1 MGRLSEIPGLWK
13 RADELTQDQAC
24 QTVAWVFSGEGRE
37 WTPNE
42 VGRLTH
48 QSESLILMWLR
59 CCDIEITDMFG
70 HAGSDGPAPRSQPRP
85 VAAVSIPWMTVLQ
98 PSRR

>member
-37 WTPNE
+37 WTSSE
-42 VGRLTH
+42 VGGLTH
-48 QSESLILMWLR
+48 QSERLLLMWLR
-59 CCDIEITDMFG
+59 CCDIEIADMFG
-70 HAGSDGPAPRSQPRP
+70 HAGSDGPALPSQPRP
-85 VAAVSIPWMTVLQ
+85 AGAVSKIPWMTVLQ
-98 PSRR
+98 PK